1 MRVGTRAEGKAEMM
15 VASTADRMVASTAD
29 RMALSSVALRA
40 ELTVQ

>member
-1 MRVGTRAEGKAEMM
+1 MRDGTRAEGKVEMM